1 MQTVIN
7 RNQIPLIIYDVEKE
21 AISQWIN

>member
-1 MQTVIN
+1 MN